1 MGDLKLTFQDG
12 SEHVIPEQK
21 LVMLRTELAQ
31 LLEGEIAA
39 AVAEQKRVDAGI
51 VTFLR
56 TMREECESSHYDLRG
71 YCLCDDSNGCRIERL
86 LGQRYIVVD
95 GEMKWM
101 ERETEQEQP

>member
-1 MGDLKLTFQDG
+1 MRLTFTDG

-51 VTFLR
+51 LR
-56 TMREECESSHYDLRG
+56 QYIDEANVIDNPETGVKGVLFSLK
-71 YCLCDDSNGCRIERL
+71 CLQLVWLLKKIKGEIE
-86 LGQRYIVVD
+86 GQL
-95 GEMKWM
+95 
-101 ERETEQEQP
+101 